1 MEARARALARGS
13 SSEPD
18 STTLLNMGKRQHASH
33 AFYMSCLHVLYP
45 VLRAEVAGLRG
56 LPQRNLR
63 GLLNEEAE
71 RLNAEEAEMLN
82 AAQGASRARLL
93 RLVRLPQWVLM
104 RPP

>member
-1 MEARARALARGS
+1 VEARARALARGS

-33 AFYMSCLHVLYP
+33 AFYMSCLRVLYP

-71 RLNAEEAEMLN
+71 RLNA
-82 AAQGASRARLL
+82 AQGASRARLL